1 MGRSSRKD
9 LDALQLEVETTL
21 ANLAKATLA
30 HKVALQQ
37 YMKAKQQYR
46 QYSEA
51 MATGNKVISWQGEQ
65 YKQVHRQAQEG
76 DVVVY
81 LQSTSDG
88 YLLADKPYAVR
99 NVGGLLIAIGEDH
112 TECLVYTSCS
122 CPPLVY
128 EKSVGTPN
136 ELRAEVIAEAKA
148 FAARHRDT
156 LYTLP
161 QGVDFDQVYNH
172 HISIAIALAKV
183 LGVNYELFSNAPE
196 PTLAIGQKILASASA
211 NLLTVQSI
219 TDEGYPA
226 NKTGV
231 FFVTDYRI
239 VDDTD
244 AQYAANT

>member
-37 YMKAKQQYR
+37 YMKAKQQYS

-161 QGVDFDQVYNH
+161 QGVNFDQVYNH

-226 NKTGV
+226 NNTGE

>member
-37 YMKAKQQYR
+37 YMKAKQQYS

-219 TDEGYPA
+219 TGEGYPA
-226 NKTGV
+226 NNTGE

>member
-51 MATGNKVISWQGEQ
+51 MATGNKVIIWQGEQ

-148 FAARHRDT
+148 FVARHRDT

-172 HISIAIALAKV
+172 HISLAIALAKV

-219 TDEGYPA
+219 TEEGYPA
-226 NKTGV
+226 DKTGGC
-231 FFVTDYRI
+231 FVTDYRI
-239 VDDTD
+239 VDDTH
-244 AQYAANT
+244 AQYVTNT